1 MLSTLEG
8 MYLGIARHLCTTLFC
23 GVFYV
28 SQVRED
34 VKYCLADFFH
44 QRVTQYPPPPL
55 PWQIFLPK
63 DLAELAFKCQI
74 RLKVKI

>member
-44 QRVTQYPPPPL
+44 QMLTQSPPP

-63 DLAELAFKCQI
+63 DLAELAFKGQI